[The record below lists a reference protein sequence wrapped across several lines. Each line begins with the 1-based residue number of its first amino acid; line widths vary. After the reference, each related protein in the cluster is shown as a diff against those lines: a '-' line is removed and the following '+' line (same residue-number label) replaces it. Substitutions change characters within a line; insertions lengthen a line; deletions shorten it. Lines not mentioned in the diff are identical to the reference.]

1 MDKKKF
7 QLKLNLFDTVILAVA
22 LCAAMVLGYMMFKPA
37 PQQQEEGPV
46 ANTVE
51 YVIRF
56 NKMIEGA
63 GSLIQPGDKLVDTIK
78 NYNLGTVVG
87 VEILP
92 CQVPVIDNENKKTV
106 QAVVEGYEDVLVT
119 VQGTGTMS
127 ESCFVLDGGYNLRVD
142 AMTYVRGNGYMG
154 SGPVVFIKREVG

>member
-22 LCAAMVLGYMMFKPA
+22 LCAAVILGYMVLKPA
-37 PQQQEEGPV
+37 SEQQEEGPV
-46 ANTVE
+46 VNTVE
-51 YVIRF
+51 YVVRF

-63 GSLIQPGDKLVDTIK
+63 GSLIQPGDELVDTIK
-78 NYNLGTVVG
+78 NYHLGTVVG
-87 VEILP
+87 VEIIP
-92 CQVPVIDNENKKTV
+92 CKVPVIDNENKKTV
-106 QAVVEGYEDVLVT
+106 NAVVEGFEDVLVT
-119 VQGTGTMS
+119 IKGTGTMG

-154 SGPVVFIKREVG
+154 SGPVVSIVREVG

>member
-1 MDKKKF
+1 MNKKKF

-22 LCAAMVLGYMMFKPA
+22 LCAALILGYMMLKPA
-37 PQQQEEGPV
+37 PEQQEEGTV
-46 ANTVE
+46 INTVE
-51 YVIRF
+51 YVVRF
-56 NKMIEGA
+56 NKMVEGA
-63 GSLIQPGDKLVDTIK
+63 GALIQPGDQLVDTIK

-92 CQVPVIDNENKKTV
+92 CEVPVVDHENKETV
-106 QAVVEGYEDVLVT
+106 NAVVEGYEDVLVT
-119 VQGTGTMS
+119 VKGNGTMS

-154 SGPVVFIKREVG
+154 SGPVVSIVREVG

>member
-22 LCAAMVLGYMMFKPA
+22 FCAAMVLGYMMLKPA
-37 PQQQEEGPV
+37 PQQQEGPV
-46 ANTVE
+46 VNTVQ
-51 YVIRF
+51 YVVRF

-63 GSLIQPGDKLVDTIK
+63 GSLIKPGDKLVDTVK

-87 VEILP
+87 VEVMP
-92 CQVPVIDNENKKTV
+92 CNVPVIDNENKRTV
-106 QAVVEGYEDVLVT
+106 NAVVEGYEDVLVT
-119 VQGTGTMS
+119 VEGTGTMS

-142 AMTYVRGNGYMG
+142 AITYVRGNGYMG
-154 SGPVVFIKREVG
+154 SGPVVSIVREVG

>member
-22 LCAAMVLGYMMFKPA
+22 LCAAMVLGYMMLKPA
-37 PQQQEEGPV
+37 PQQQEGPV
-46 ANTVE
+46 VNTVQ
-51 YVIRF
+51 YVVRF

-63 GSLIQPGDKLVDTIK
+63 GSLIKPGDKLVDTVK

-87 VEILP
+87 VEVMP
-92 CQVPVIDNENKKTV
+92 CNVPVIDNENKRTV
-106 QAVVEGYEDVLVT
+106 NAVVEGYEDVLVT
-119 VQGTGTMS
+119 VEGTGTMS

-142 AMTYVRGNGYMG
+142 AITYVRGNGYMG
-154 SGPVVFIKREVG
+154 SGPVVSIVREVG

>member
-22 LCAAMVLGYMMFKPA
+22 LCAVLILGYMMLKPA
-37 PQQQEEGPV
+37 PQQQEDGPV
-46 ANTVE
+46 VNTVE
-51 YVIRF
+51 YVVRF

-63 GSLIQPGDKLVDTIK
+63 GALIQPGDELVDTIK

-106 QAVVEGYEDVLVT
+106 NAVVEGYEDVLVT
-119 VQGTGTMS
+119 VRGTGSMS

-142 AMTYVRGNGYMG
+142 TITYVKGNGYMG
-154 SGPVVFIKREVG
+154 SGPVVSIVREVE